1 MGHRSKLKTF
11 PNLQNSLVMARIY
24 VGNLPLDMKSRDIDD
39 LFYKCLPPPLHFL
52 SPDLVA
58 VPQLRAAVAG
68 LLIVCFNGC
77 AFPFVCSCTR
87 WLARKVRTHR

>member
-1 MGHRSKLKTF
+1 MDHRSKLKAF
-11 PNLQNSLVMARIY
+11 PNLQNSFVMARIY

-39 LFYKCLPPPLHFL
+39 LFYKCLPPSLHVF
-52 SPDLVA
+52 SSDLVA

-68 LLIVCFNGC
+68 LLIVGFNGR
-77 AFPFVCSCTR
+77 ALPFVCSCTR